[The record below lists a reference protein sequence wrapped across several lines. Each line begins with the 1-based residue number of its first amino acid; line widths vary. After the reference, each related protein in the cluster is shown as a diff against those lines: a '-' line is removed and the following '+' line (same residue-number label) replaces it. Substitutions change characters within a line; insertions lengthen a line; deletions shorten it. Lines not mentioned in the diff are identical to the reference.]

1 MAKMRI
7 YTVHINPRKKHPY
20 ENPVFIEEA
29 FNWYAFLFR
38 PFWALS
44 HRLWLVAAVLFVLL
58 GFVEFA
64 AITGIVQLHIAALLN
79 LFIMVVVGFHGNDWR
94 RNKLR
99 KQGYIISDIV
109 TGSDLVGAEQRYFER
124 YYPHGRLPQTPPH
137 NPPSTPGSKQG
148 LPLPA

>member
-1 MAKMRI
+1 MARMHI
-7 YTVHINPRKKHPY
+7 YTVHINPRKKYPY
-20 ENPVFIEEA
+20 ENPIFVKEGFCWSGFIFGPLWSLYHHLWIVSICLILLIA
-29 FNWYAFLFR
+29 LIFL
-38 PFWALS
+38 S
-44 HRLWLVAAVLFVLL
+44 
-58 GFVEFA
+58 FA
-64 AITGIVQLHIAALLN
+64 AIIISPLGYYLLRFILA
-79 LFIMVVVGFHGNDWR
+79 LFIGLEGNDWR

>member
-7 YTVHINPRKKHPY
+7 YTVHINPRKKNPY
-20 ENPVFIEEA
+20 ENPIFIEEA

-44 HRLWLVAAVLFVLL
+44 HKLWLVAAVLFALMIGGEVAVAT
-58 GFVEFA
+58 G
-64 AITGIVQLHIAALLN
+64 AIPLSLFSILN
-79 LFIMVVVGFHGNDWR
+79 LALMVIVGFQGNDWR
-94 RNKLR
+94 RSKLR
-99 KQGYIISDIV
+99 KQGYIVSDIV

-124 YYPHGRLPQTPPH
+124 YYPHGKLPQTPPH
-137 NPPSTPGSKQG
+137 NPPPSRQG

>member
-20 ENPVFIEEA
+20 ENPIFIEEA
-29 FNWYAFLFR
+29 FNWFAFIFR
-38 PFWALS
+38 PFWALA
-44 HRLWLVAAVLFVLL
+44 HQLWLVAVVLFLLL
-58 GFVEFA
+58 GLLEFA
-64 AITGIVQLHIAALLN
+64 FISGLVPLYLVTLLN
-79 LFIMVVVGFHGNDWR
+79 ITVMVVVGFHGNDWR

-137 NPPSTPGSKQG
+137 NPPAAPKPGQ
-148 LPLPA
+148 PVPA